1 MSRIT
6 YRIAYQQ
13 AGNPA
18 FGQSA
23 GQLRFD
29 QDYLTLRQALD
40 RALVLNAG
48 VAKVRFIQKVVGE
61 AETERLNGA
70 ALATAL
76 DKRRLWSASIG

>member
-6 YRIAYQQ
+6 YRIAYQP
-13 AGNPA
+13 AGKYPL
-18 FGQSA
+18 GQSA

-29 QDYLTLRQALD
+29 HDYLTLRQALD

-48 VAKVRFIQKVVGE
+48 MAKVRFIQKVVGE

-76 DKRRLWSASIG
+76 DKRQRWSVSIG